1 MHFDPNSPAGKEYAL
16 PLDQAREEATG
27 QKGSSE
33 EAGGVPLFGSG
44 ISERPPRPPGAS
56 PDRQAGNTGERGG
69 RAGDQVKAGG
79 ADRADPA
86 IEPQSGS
93 GYPLASGAALVL
105 GFVLLGGVL
114 AFGLRA
120 MGPPKRA

>member
-1 MHFDPNSPAGKEYAL
+1 MLVAPLELVDRDSIDAFVAAWDG
-16 PLDQAREEATG
+16 PLDILVNNA
-27 QKGSSE
+27 
-33 EAGGVPLFGSG
+33 G